1 LNEYILYNPR
11 NSDANTN
18 TNKLPSKGNPGGVGG
33 IGGGGLLD
41 AKDILQH
48 NNPAK
53 NNNILVGLIFI
64 GRKSKK
70 KNSVS
75 KFFIL

>member
-1 LNEYILYNPR
+1 MYILYNPK
-11 NSDANTN
+11 NTDAKTN
-18 TNKLPSKGNPGGVGG
+18 TNKLPSIGKPGGVGG
-33 IGGGGLLD
+33 IGGGGSG
-41 AKDILQH
+41 AANVKLQH
-48 NNPAK
+48 RNPRVSRSVF
-53 NNNILVGLIFI
+53 LDLIFI

>member
-1 LNEYILYNPR
+1 MYVYILYNPKIT
-11 NSDANTN
+11 DANTN
-18 TNKLPSKGNPGGVGG
+18 TNKLPSIGKPGGVGG
-33 IGGGGLLD
+33 IGGGGSG
-41 AKDILQH
+41 AANVKLQH
-48 NNPAK
+48 RNPRI
-53 NNNILVGLIFI
+53 NSTILLASIFI